1 MAYAP
6 SCGAGILAKELPNRA
21 VGVRA
26 ALIIYT
32 GSMAGCLLV
41 DRLMLVDGLRC
52 FWTSARRSVAL
63 VEDVILNALGGW
75 GLASAGN
82 VLLVVN

>member
-26 ALIIYT
+26 ALMIYT
-32 GSMAGCLLV
+32 GSIAGCLLV
-41 DRLMLVDGLRC
+41 DALRC

-63 VEDVILNALGGW
+63 VEDVILHALGGR
-75 GLASAGN
+75 GLASAGSF
-82 VLLVVN
+82 LLVVNQVN